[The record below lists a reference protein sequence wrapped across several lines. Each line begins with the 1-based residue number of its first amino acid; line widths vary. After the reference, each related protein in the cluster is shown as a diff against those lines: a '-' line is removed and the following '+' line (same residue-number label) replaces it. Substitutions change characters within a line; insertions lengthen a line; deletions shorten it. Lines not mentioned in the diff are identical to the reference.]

1 MKSSGTLA
9 IIWTKSGQI
18 KIARKMKK
26 YLDSLTTGLIFSKH
40 PDKSMLVQTDLKVLG
55 QFSRLN
61 AHKLSG
67 RYIATQIFHPLQAY
81 PLMIKCQLVNME
93 GYHVNIL
100 GFLFVFLYF
109 CLFFCR
115 QNYRNLSYQRE
126 VLREIVFLRN
136 IS

>member
-1 MKSSGTLA
+1 
-9 IIWTKSGQI
+9 
-18 KIARKMKK
+18 MKK

-81 PLMIKCQLVNME
+81 PPMIKCQIGKYRGVSCK
-93 GYHVNIL
+93 YPRVC
-100 GFLFVFLYF
+100 F
-109 CLFFCR
+109 CLSVFSLFLSTELR
-115 QNYRNLSYQRE
+115 IQFKLNTALLSYCPFVCPSVCHR
-126 VLREIVFLRN
+126 RD
-136 IS
+136 ISHFSHI